1 MTELE
6 EIQKKQI
13 AELEKEKF
21 LLEVDNKRMRIQ
33 IADYELIIRKMFEK
47 YEWEKNLKKIVIWER
62 EYSFKK

>member
-6 EIQKKQI
+6 EIQKKHI

-33 IADYELIIRKMFEK
+33 IADYELTIRKMFEK
-47 YEWEKNLKKIVIWER
+47 YEWKKNLKKIVIWER